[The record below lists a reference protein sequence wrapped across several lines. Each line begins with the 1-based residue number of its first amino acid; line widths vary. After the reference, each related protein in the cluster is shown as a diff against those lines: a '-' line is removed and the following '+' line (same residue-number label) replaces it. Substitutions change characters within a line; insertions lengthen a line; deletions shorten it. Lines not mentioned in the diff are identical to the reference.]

1 MDDGRR
7 LSDSRAETPSEPPA
21 VANEAL
27 SWRRVWTKLV
37 VPGGLLLLLYFGSF
51 LALEELWLR
60 EAAPGS
66 VRLLHAVRGAAAAV
80 VFGAYTFVGVR
91 RLRADGDAALARD
104 LASADRAF
112 RARTQ
117 ELEQAQ
123 AFTELLF
130 DSLRERILVLDSGGV
145 VVKANRAA
153 VLGAQGR
160 PLVGERCVG
169 VFAACAEH
177 GGCPLS
183 PTPTLREQ
191 LATSKAF
198 VRGDVEG
205 RLWEIER
212 VPVPPIEG
220 RRGLW
225 LEVARDITQQ
235 KSLEAQVIHQEKM
248 AGLGLLTAGFAH
260 DLGNP
265 LASLSSELELLRG
278 EADRG
283 EVERSLAVVRGHV
296 GRIDRTLREMVDF
309 ARRRRDALS
318 VVSVANVVADT
329 SRLVRHDPRWRH
341 IDLVVDLT
349 TDLPGVLVIEDHLVL
364 VLLNVMLNAADA
376 MPRGGTLRVSARA
389 QASRVVIALTDD
401 GIGMSGDVLDQAL
414 LPLFTTKAGTN
425 GTGLG
430 LSVSNDVIRAAGG
443 TLRLESEPGRG
454 TTVEIELPAA
464 SDRLDELAN
473 GEPSS

>member
-1 MDDGRR
+1 
-7 LSDSRAETPSEPPA
+7 
-21 VANEAL
+21 VA
-27 SWRRVWTKLV
+27 
-37 VPGGLLLLLYFGSF
+37 PGGVLLLLYFASF
-51 LALEELWLR
+51 LALEERWLR
-60 EAAPGS
+60 DAAPS
-66 VRLLHAVRGAAAAV
+66 SLRLLHVGRGAAAAV
-80 VFGAYTFVGVR
+80 VFGVYTFVGVR
-91 RLRADGDAALARD
+91 RLRADWDAAMIRD
-104 LASADRAF
+104 LTAAERAF

-130 DSLRERILVLDSGGV
+130 DSLRERILVLDNGGV
-145 VVKANRAA
+145 VVKANRVALLAA
-153 VLGAQGR
+153 EGK
-160 PLVGERCVG
+160 PLVGERCRR
-169 VFAACAEH
+169 VFTACHEH
-177 GGCPLS
+177 GGCPSLPQPPAGAPS
-183 PTPTLREQ
+183 DMSTT
-191 LATSKAF
+191 F
-198 VRGDVEG
+198 VRGDAEG

-212 VPVPPIEG
+212 VPVPAIEG

-265 LASLSSELELLRG
+265 LASLSSELELLEG
-278 EADRG
+278 ETDRG

-318 VVSVANVVADT
+318 VVGVANVVADT

-341 IDLVVDLT
+341 IDLAVDLPA
-349 TDLPGVLVIEDHLVL
+349 DLPGVLVIEDHLVL
-364 VLLNVMLNAADA
+364 VLLNLMLNAADA
-376 MPRGGTLRVSARA
+376 MPRGGALRVSARSDGA
-389 QASRVVIALTDD
+389 RVVIALDDD
-401 GIGMSGDVLDQAL
+401 GIGMSADVLGQAL
-414 LPLFTTKAGTN
+414 LPLFTTKAGTS

-443 TLRLESEPGRG
+443 TLRLQSEPGRG

-464 SDRLDELAN
+464 SDRLDEPAS